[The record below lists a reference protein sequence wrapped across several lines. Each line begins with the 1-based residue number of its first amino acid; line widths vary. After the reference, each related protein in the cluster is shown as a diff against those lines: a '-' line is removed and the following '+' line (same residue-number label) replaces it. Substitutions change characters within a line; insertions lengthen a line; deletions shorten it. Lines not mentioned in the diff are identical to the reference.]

1 MVIRACDHFSI
12 RDGCNFSELNHYTS
26 VGGMLIS
33 YGIFLGTHFLLG
45 AFCPPLLWNFFW
57 KMTKGCL
64 HLIKNGEGVRGFSY
78 L

>member
-1 MVIRACDHFSI
+1 MVNRACDHFSI

-33 YGIFLGTHFLLG
+33 YGIFLGTHFLEPFISSLVG
-45 AFCPPLLWNFFW
+45 LIL

-64 HLIKNGEGVRGFSY
+64 HLIRNGEGVRNFSY